1 MAAIIKSNA
10 KQRQSQP
17 TVYRY
22 ETFPAEAE
30 SLRDNP
36 ESSAATIIAEAQRQA
51 EEIRQQAAEEARRSA
66 EQMLDSGIDKRMEA
80 LLPIIRQAAAQLADA
95 KQAWLRRWEQNA
107 VQLAVKIAEKVVR
120 REVARTGEVTLN
132 LVREALELA
141 AGSQQI
147 KIRLHPAD
155 FAAFESQVKRLAQ
168 EISRGAEAVIV
179 PDETISRGGCRLE
192 TQHGVIDQQIET
204 QLKRIAAELTDSREI
219 NA

>member
-22 ETFPAEAE
+22 ETFPAEAG

-36 ESSAATIIAEAQRQA
+36 EASAAAIIAEAQRQA
-51 EEIRQQAAEEARRSA
+51 DEIRRQAAEEAQQAA
-66 EQMLDSGIDKRMEA
+66 EQMLDSGIEKRMEA
-80 LLPIIRQAAAQLADA
+80 LLPIVRQAAAQLADA
-95 KQAWLRRWEQNA
+95 KQAWLRRWEQSA
-107 VQLAVKIAEKVVR
+107 VQLAVKIAEKVIR
-120 REVARTGEVTLN
+120 REVTRTGEVTLN

-141 AGSQQI
+141 AGTQQM

-155 FAAFESQVKRLAQ
+155 FATFESQIKRLAQ

-179 PDETISRGGCRLE
+179 PDEAISRGGCRLE

-204 QLKRIAAELTDSREI
+204 QLERIAAELTDSREI